1 MLTKPTTVEA
11 EVETEQSLLARSDAT
26 NHKLKLVAG
35 QTWSSRCRI

>member
-11 EVETEQSLLARSDAT
+11 EVETEYGLLAQSDGT

-35 QTWSSRCRI
+35 QTW